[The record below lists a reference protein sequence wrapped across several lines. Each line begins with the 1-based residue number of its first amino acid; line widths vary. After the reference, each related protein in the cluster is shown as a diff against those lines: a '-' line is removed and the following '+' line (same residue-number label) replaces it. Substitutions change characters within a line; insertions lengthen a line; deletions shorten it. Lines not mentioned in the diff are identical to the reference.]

1 MPLTFSEYQRRTAD
15 TAIYPDVGRN
25 PIYPTLGLAGE
36 AGEVC
41 EKVKKVLRDSDGQ
54 FSAEA
59 VGAIQKELGDLLW
72 YAARLARAGA
82 RSRQV
87 AEENLSSSPRASA
100 RSPLRQRRRPVNQR
114 GGRHGEASPAVE
126 PAGQPGLRF
135 RARRRTSWAGVWSRC
150 RTSWPEHPGWRW
162 SGSPGCGRSPPLR
175 SGPAPSRSGWWL
187 RAGRRT
193 RAR

>member
-59 VGAIQKELGDLLW
+59 VEAIQKELGDVLW
-72 YAARLARAGA
+72 YAARLAAELGLDLG
-82 RSRQV
+82 QV
-87 AEENLSSSPRASA
+87 AEANLSKLAS
-100 RSPLRQRRRPVNQR
+100 RQQR
-114 GGRHGEASPAVE
+114 DH
-126 PAGQPGLRF
+126 L
-135 RARRRTSWAGVWSRC
+135 
-150 RTSWPEHPGWRW
+150 
-162 SGSPGCGRSPPLR
+162 SGSGDDR
-175 SGPAPSRSGWWL
+175 
-187 RAGRRT
+187 
-193 RAR
+193 